1 MAYTRINWQDG
12 ESGGTP
18 LSAENLNK
26 MDEGI
31 YELDNK
37 IDELDI
43 ELDKK
48 VEMEYL
54 GQNPDINS
62 KRFTAG
68 IYGLYG
74 CTQAPDT
81 EIAVLEVIFYT
92 PDWVIQRFTTVEATP
107 RMWERSFTSGTTWNN
122 WVRRW

>member
-26 MDEGI
+26 MDEEI
-31 YELDNK
+31 YNLDTQ
-37 IDELDI
+37 IS
-43 ELDKK
+43 KK

-54 GQNPDINS
+54 GQNPDING

-74 CTQAPDT
+74 CTQAPNT
-81 EIAVLEVIFYT
+81 GIAVLEVIFYT
-92 PDWVIQRFTTVEATP
+92 PDWVIQRFTTIETTP

-122 WVRRW
+122 WVQRW